1 MLESPLSVPQGAHVR
16 FSILMPAFNREAFL
30 RPAIDSVLAQSFTDY
45 ELFVVDDG
53 STDSSAEIIRSYG
66 TKVRFLQQSNL
77 GPEAARNKAAAL
89 AQGEYLVWLDS
100 DDYFLPFAL
109 EIYDQVIRYF
119 DSPPFLLGNM
129 FHKEAKDEIDPGQLK
144 LEPIRA
150 LRYAN
155 FLARNEPVGTGVLI
169 VRKSAFDE
177 IGGLRKYTTAKT
189 FHSDDNN
196 LMLKLGMHSPF
207 VYIERPRTAV
217 YRLHAENSVRNLK
230 AMADSIVR
238 LADAER
244 RGEYPGGQKTRTFIG
259 RRAAAFAYGRC
270 WQSGSYGLAV
280 SLVART
286 APMVAGAVWNSVR
299 RKLIKGPRPIMV
311 PFDSRAKSAHA

>member
-1 MLESPLSVPQGAHVR
+1 MR
-16 FSILMPAFNREAFL
+16 FSILMPAYNREAFL
-30 RPAIDSVLAQSFTDY
+30 RPAIDSVLAQTFTDY
-45 ELFVVDDG
+45 ELFAIDDG
-53 STDSSAEIIRSYG
+53 STDRSAEIIRSYG
-66 TKVRFLQQSNL
+66 SKVRFLQQSNQ

-89 AQGEYLVWLDS
+89 ATSEYLVWLDS

-109 EIYDQVIRYF
+109 ETYDQVIRYF

-129 FHKEAKDEIDPGQLK
+129 IHKEAKDEIDPALLK
-144 LEPIRA
+144 PEPIRA
-150 LRYAN
+150 VRYAN

-169 VRKSAFDE
+169 VRKTAFDE
-177 IGGLRKYTTAKT
+177 IGGLRKYTTSKT

-196 LMLKLGMHSPF
+196 LMLKLGLHSPF
-207 VYIERPRTAV
+207 IYIERPRTAV

-230 AMADSIVR
+230 AMVDSIIA
-238 LADAER
+238 LAQAEK

-270 WQSGSYGLAV
+270 WRAGKYGLAL

-286 APMVAGAVWNSVR
+286 APMVAAAIWNIVR
-299 RKLIKGPRPIMV
+299 RNLVKGPRPIAV
-311 PFDSRAKSAHA
+311 PSEQRTKGAHA